1 MCLCVAGG
9 VSAFEWNVL
18 GEKLYCVNG
27 QCFVVKK
34 NMKLLNG
41 QKKMVAQKKSA
52 KVFDLYNTGQP
63 YDALPVPV
71 QYLIAGISY
80 V

>member
-1 MCLCVAGG
+1 MV
-9 VSAFEWNVL
+9 
-18 GEKLYCVNG
+18 